1 MNPALAF
8 VLAALVLA
16 IGVAL
21 IVARPLWRGLRQ
33 SKALAGEH
41 ANLEAARIEWQELKR
56 DRALGLITE
65 DAAEEASRELETR
78 VLAET
83 APLAPAADALGMP
96 QAPSTRYRK
105 SAVALTIVLPVA
117 AVVAYLL
124 VGYPRAVIPEMRNP
138 DASAAQ
144 AEMDELFRAAEAK
157 LAQEPN
163 DVKGWTLL
171 ARAKSSVGQFEGAM
185 AAFERAVAL
194 DAKDPDLWADYADA
208 AAGAQ
213 QGRME
218 GKPLELI
225 RRALALDAKH
235 PKGLLLLG
243 TSQIQ
248 SMQLDDAERT
258 FRLAR
263 QVAEP
268 GTAFASIAEN
278 ALKDIAERR
287 ANAAAASGQTEA
299 TAGGSSPTEADPP
312 LVRLSLSLSP
322 EAQTAAQA
330 ANTAVVFIVVRRA
343 EGSSGPP
350 LAAKRIPIARLGEPI
365 LLTAADAMIG
375 DGLRPGVTVSLRAR
389 LSLAGQP
396 TPAAGDFESKPVTVS
411 LPAAQVVTLTVDSL
425 VR

>member
-1 MNPALAF
+1 MNPALGF
-8 VLAALVLA
+8 VLTALALA
-16 IGVAL
+16 ITVAL
-21 IVARPLWRGLRQ
+21 LVVRPLWRGLRE
-33 SKALAGEH
+33 SKALADER

-56 DRALGLITE
+56 DRALGLIAE
-65 DAAEEASRELETR
+65 DAAEEARREIEAR

-83 APLAPAADALGMP
+83 APLAPAASLTG
-96 QAPSTRYRK
+96 TRYQK
-105 SAVALTIVLPVA
+105 SAVTLAILLPVS
-117 AVVAYLL
+117 AVFAYLL
-124 VGYPRAVIPEMRNP
+124 IGHPLAVIPEVRNP
-138 DASAAQ
+138 DDSAAKAQ
-144 AEMDELFRAAEAK
+144 MDELFRTAEAK

-163 DVKGWTLL
+163 DLKGWTLL

-218 GKPLELI
+218 GRPLELI
-225 RRALALDAKH
+225 RKALALDAKH

-243 TSQIQ
+243 TWQIQ
-248 SMQLDDAERT
+248 SMKLDEAERT
-258 FRLAR
+258 FKLAQ

-287 ANAAAASGQTEA
+287 KSPATDSGQTA
-299 TAGGSSPTEADPP
+299 AQADAAPP
-312 LVRLSLSLSP
+312 LARVSLSLSP
-322 EAQTAAQA
+322 EARAAA
-330 ANTAVVFIVVRRA
+330 EGKGSAVVFVVVRSAGA
-343 EGSSGPP
+343 ESGPP
-350 LAAKRIPIARLGEPI
+350 LAARRIPLAQIGEPVA
-365 LLTAADAMIG
+365 LTAADAMIG
-375 DGLRPGVTVSLRAR
+375 REGLRAGAKVTIRAR

-396 TPAAGDFESKPVTVS
+396 TPAPGDFESNPVTVT
-411 LPAAQVVTLTVDSL
+411 LPATQTVGLALDSL